1 MKYFVV
7 LITSVIICA
16 CSCSKELDKIIDQ
29 DFMSDLGSENN
40 RMNGDLSLDYFNN
53 DLSNLTYD
61 FYLTYITKNEA
72 PSARGFSTKVKNADY
87 HYFISQNNSF
97 VIALFYKNE
106 RTILCDNSNT
116 AILDSVKTYGEKDTI
131 PELSKFAVKLLNR

>member
-1 MKYFVV
+1 MRYFVV
-7 LITSVIICA
+7 LMTSVIICA
-16 CSCSKELDKIIDQ
+16 CSCSNELGNIIDQ
-29 DFMSDLGSENN
+29 DFISDLGSENN

-72 PSARGFSTKVKNADY
+72 PSARGFSKKVKSADY
-87 HYFISQNNSF
+87 HYFISQRNSF
-97 VIALFYKNE
+97 VVALFYKNE

-116 AILDSVKTYGEKDTI
+116 TILDSVKTYGVNDTI
-131 PELSKFAVKLLNR
+131 PELSKFALKLLKR